1 MLKYY
6 IIIITTLLVFGI
18 LLLMLVP
25 TNGMLAFGTMILP
38 GLIVVLAYLILKS
51 NPNSTKEFND
61 DNWYDNP

>member
-6 IIIITTLLVFGI
+6 IIIITVILVFGI

-25 TNGMLAFGTMILP
+25 TNSMLAFGTMALP
-38 GLIVVLAYLILKS
+38 SLIGVLAFLILRSK
-51 NPNSTKEFND
+51 NPGTKEFND